1 MQTQLQSTYSKELAA
16 PRSSAK
22 LNDLTAAYRARVIAL
37 HKRVATNAMAMVLHS
52 KLVGHALAA
61 PLPID
66 SKLRTAV
73 HISRISATG
82 LPGSGS
88 RHAAVSFS
96 LVNVAN
102 AKVSEGRTCGCG
114 GEDVVLDLTRPTWT
128 DELVTLDAGSERWPG
143 QSS

>member
-1 MQTQLQSTYSKELAA
+1 
-16 PRSSAK
+16 
-22 LNDLTAAYRARVIAL
+22 
-37 HKRVATNAMAMVLHS
+37 MAMVLHS

-66 SKLRTAV
+66 SKLRTAI
-73 HISRISATG
+73 HISRISAIG
-82 LPGSGS
+82 IPGSGS
-88 RHAAVSFS
+88 RHAAVSFY

-128 DELVTLDAGSERWPG
+128 DELVPLDAGSEPVARPIELTVKLWDDAELLSRRPSFSNLPWARSWSCG
-143 QSS
+143 